1 MKPLEYSVIYAFGD
15 QVGKGNPAGVIW
27 NADDLSRDE
36 MQKIAKLNG
45 LSETAFL
52 HLQDRQVNP
61 YSIEFFTPANKV
73 SMCGHASLA
82 AAYIYWKHRGMPDQL
97 SYVQTTDAGNLMVKI
112 IAARGHFT
120 PQIRIQMDRP
130 KFVDSNELDRKEVM
144 DALGVTEGQLND
156 QYPLA
161 INDKGYVFVAL
172 KDARILEN
180 IEPNTSKVSALDR
193 KIGGHG
199 WLLFAESGKEDCDYQ
214 VRFFAPTMGVNEDPV
229 TGTANGYLLL
239 YLRQIMQ
246 RDITSLNNLQ
256 GGPEEEL
263 GKISVFLESPGAHD
277 EMLWVGGSATEYF
290 EGKIRWVRT

>member
-1 MKPLEYSVIYAFGD
+1 MKPLEYSVIYAFSD
-15 QVGKGNPAGVIW
+15 EVGKGNPAGVVW
-27 NADDLSRDE
+27 NADDLTKEE

-61 YSIEFFTPANKV
+61 YSVEFFTPANKV

-82 AAYIYWKHRGMPDQL
+82 AAYAYWKHKGMPDQL
-97 SYVQTTDAGNLMVKI
+97 SYVQTTDVGNLMVKI
-112 IAARGHFT
+112 IAARGNFT

-130 KFVDSNELDRKEVM
+130 KFVASDHLDQNELI
-144 DALGVTEGQLND
+144 DALGLNEIQLNT

-161 INDKGYVFVAL
+161 INDKGYVFVAV
-172 KDARILEN
+172 KDEHILEEL
-180 IEPNTSKVSALDR
+180 EPNTSKLSALDR

-199 WLLFAESGKEDCDYQ
+199 WLIFSESSRETCDYQ

-239 YLRQIMQ
+239 YLRQIMK
-246 RDITSLNNLQ
+246 RDITNLTNLQ
-256 GGPEEEL
+256 GGPGDEL
-263 GKISVFLESPGAHD
+263 GVITVFLESPGEDD

-290 EGKIRWVRT
+290 EGKIRWLRP